1 MYVWNLSAVCVC
13 GIFWSFSLTS
23 LTADSGDPDLIYKS
37 RFIVNS
43 ISCDTIRLT
52 YGLTTNKSMLLDI
65 VKQFMRGMVNIYC
78 GPLKFQV
85 RL

>member
-1 MYVWNLSAVCVC
+1 MCGICLQCVC
-13 GIFWSFSLTS
+13 EIFWSFSLTF

-37 RFIVNS
+37 RFRGFIANS

-65 VKQFMRGMVNIYC
+65 VKQFMSIVAQEIR
-78 GPLKFQV
+78 
-85 RL
+85 